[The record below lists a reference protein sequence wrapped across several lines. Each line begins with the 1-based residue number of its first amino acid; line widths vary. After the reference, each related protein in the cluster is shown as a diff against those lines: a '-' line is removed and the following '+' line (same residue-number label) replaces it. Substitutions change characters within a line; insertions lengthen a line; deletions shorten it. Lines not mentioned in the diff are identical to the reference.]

1 MSERSTSSAERR
13 TDRHRPSC
21 TARMCGVLLF
31 LEEGNRIGLNRL
43 MFESGCGLLGG
54 GREFGVVRNVF
65 DSEQSVWSV
74 CGEWTRRGMTVL
86 TASTAYLSGVKP
98 VDSVTS

>member
-31 LEEGNRIGLNRL
+31 LEEGNRIGLDGL
-43 MFESGCGLLGG
+43 MFESSCGLLGR
-54 GREFGVVRNVF
+54 GRKFGIVRNVF
-65 DSEQSVWSV
+65 DSEQSV
-74 CGEWTRRGMTVL
+74 
-86 TASTAYLSGVKP
+86 LSA
-98 VDSVTS
+98 